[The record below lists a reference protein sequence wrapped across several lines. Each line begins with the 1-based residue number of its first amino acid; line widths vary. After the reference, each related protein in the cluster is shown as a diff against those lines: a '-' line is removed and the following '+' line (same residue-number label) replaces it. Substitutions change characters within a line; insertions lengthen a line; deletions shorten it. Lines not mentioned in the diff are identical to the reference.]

1 MVLFPGASMP
11 NIQLAKDIDMTAT
24 PYADFYQRDMA
35 TPNQDAWKIMAGA
48 PLKLNQVTPV
58 TQRFDLLK
66 SGYLPGE
73 IGYASLPDGSAYLAN
88 YLYMP
93 GVTTDMLHWWFA
105 WHGLDSA
112 RYIIWNKKK
121 HFGVTSNQHERLKDT
136 KLPYEQRIWGVTH
149 TVCEDTG
156 NGPENIT
163 LQFKSPEAMGF
174 SKTELAASSTD
185 IISTANGSTAVML
198 HTARNLPMGVELR
211 SRFWLGYQIDM
222 ATKQPVKLIP
232 DGQSVPIAIAQNLGF
247 HSIEEMS
254 NLATILPQLYQQ
266 FEDQF

>member
-1 MVLFPGASMP
+1 MK
-11 NIQLAKDIDMTAT
+11 LAQDINMMAT
-24 PYADFYQRDMA
+24 PYANFYQRPMVP
-35 TPNQDAWKIMAGA
+35 PNKQAWQRMAGK
-48 PLKLNQVTPV
+48 PLPLSEVTTV
-58 TQRFDLLK
+58 DHRFDLLK
-66 SGYLPGE
+66 PGYLPGE

-93 GVTTDMLHWWFA
+93 GVTTEMLHWWFA

-121 HFGVTSNQHERLKDT
+121 HFGVTSDQHARLQDAQ
-136 KLPYEQRIWGVTH
+136 LPYAQRIWGVTH

-163 LQFKSPEAMGF
+163 LQFKSPVAMGF
-174 SKTELAASSTD
+174 SKADLATSSTD
-185 IISTANGSTAVML
+185 IIATANGSTAVML
-198 HTARNLPMGVELR
+198 HTARYLPMGVELR
-211 SRFWLGYQIDM
+211 SRFWLGYQIDL
-222 ATKQPVKLIP
+222 TTHQPIKIIP
-232 DGQSVPIAIAQNLGF
+232 DGQVVPLAVAQNLGF

-254 NLATILPQLYQQ
+254 HLATILPELYQK